1 MRSITTAPT
10 LVPVPFP
17 RQHQRQEQQWRD
29 LSHMTSL
36 VDFYMELISP
46 DAAVTALHTFY
57 DLMPDNIS
65 LLIRCVLCYIGRM
78 CGVVCV
84 CMRVCVL
91 NLLMCVVWVWN
102 FRMKQCCAVWKLMW
116 KKWYPERPCVC
127 VCNHA
132 HRPSYYGDVHL
143 QVCGEGRGGRT
154 DAQGSQFVC
163 QCHLRQGAQPPPVET
178 VSSCFSFEGAV
189 LGCFF
194 WCACVCLE
202 RLDLWQFG
210 PVSSFSMHGHACML
224 MSMWECVCVRACV
237 RACMRVCASMH
248 MDGMNF

>member
-65 LLIRCVLCYIGRM
+65 LLIRYLLCYIGRM

-91 NLLMCVVWVWN
+91 NLLMCG
-102 FRMKQCCAVWKLMW
+102 C
-116 KKWYPERPCVC
+116 
-127 VCNHA
+127 
-132 HRPSYYGDVHL
+132 
-143 QVCGEGRGGRT
+143 
-154 DAQGSQFVC
+154 
-163 QCHLRQGAQPPPVET
+163 ET
-178 VSSCFSFEGAV
+178 SE
-189 LGCFF
+189 
-194 WCACVCLE
+194 
-202 RLDLWQFG
+202 
-210 PVSSFSMHGHACML
+210 
-224 MSMWECVCVRACV
+224 
-237 RACMRVCASMH
+237 
-248 MDGMNF
+248 